1 MGITARLST
10 ADQQR
15 LETSFCAGTGPATFA
30 ARLADLEARS
40 AATDRAAAA
49 ALQDLL
55 ATGTELATA
64 MERLADAIEA

>member
-10 ADQQR
+10 ADQQ
-15 LETSFCAGTGPATFA
+15 ATFA